1 MIPQYQLRDDGLY
14 EAAWPVWLSSLP
26 MLIFSAGGVFRHWNE
41 PPFRYG
47 SLTALFVVLLLIWHR
62 GLRPR
67 PVFCFT
73 RDKLRV
79 APNFWREAV
88 VLELQQVRELSVR
101 GSNGQREFW
110 STDLRGA
117 ELRLDQ
123 SWWSQDLVAQI
134 ERFLMAEKSRIPV
147 PIQIHEPSSPYLNQS
162 SR

>member
-14 EAAWPVWLSSLP
+14 EAAWPVWLSSLS
-26 MLIFSAGGVFRHWNE
+26 MLLFSAGGVYRHWNE
-41 PPFRYG
+41 APFRYG
-47 SLTALFVVLLLIWHR
+47 WLTVLLVVLFLVWRR
-62 GLRPR
+62 GLRSR

-79 APNFWREAV
+79 APNFWRESV
-88 VLELQQVRELSVR
+88 VLELGQVRELSVR
-101 GSNGQREFW
+101 GSNGQRELW

-147 PIQIHEPSSPYLNQS
+147 SIQIHEPSSPYLNQS

>member
-26 MLIFSAGGVFRHWNE
+26 MLLFSAGGVYRHWNE
-41 PPFRYG
+41 APFRYG
-47 SLTALFVVLLLIWHR
+47 WLTVLLVVLFLVWRR
-62 GLRPR
+62 GLRSR

-73 RDKLRV
+73 RDKLIV
-79 APNFWREAV
+79 APHFMRKAV

-101 GSNGQREFW
+101 GSNGQRELW

-123 SWWSQDLVAQI
+123 SLPQELVAQI

>member
-14 EAAWPVWLSSLP
+14 EAAWPVWLSSLS
-26 MLIFSAGGVFRHWNE
+26 MLLFSAGGVYRHWNE
-41 PPFRYG
+41 APFRYG
-47 SLTALFVVLLLIWHR
+47 WLTVLLVVLFLVWRR
-62 GLRPR
+62 GLRSR

-73 RDKLRV
+73 RDKLIV
-79 APNFWREAV
+79 APHFMRKAV

-101 GSNGQREFW
+101 GSNGQRELW

-123 SWWSQDLVAQI
+123 SLPQELVAQI

>member
-14 EAAWPVWLSSLP
+14 EAAWPVWLTLFP
-26 MLIFSAGGVFRHWNE
+26 TLLFGGGGVFRYWSD
-41 PPFRYG
+41 PVLRYA
-47 SLTALFVVLLLIWHR
+47 SLALFVVGLFIIFYR

-67 PVFCFT
+67 PVVRFT
-73 RDKLRV
+73 RDALLV
-79 APNFWREAV
+79 APHFMRESV
-88 VLELQQVRELSVR
+88 VLELGQVCELSVR
-101 GSNGQREFW
+101 GSNGQRELW

>member
-1 MIPQYQLRDDGLY
+1 MIPQYQLQDDGLY
-14 EAAWPVWLSSLP
+14 EAAWPVWLSVLP
-26 MLIFSAGGVFRHWNE
+26 MLFFSAGGVFRHWNE

-47 SLTALFVVLLLIWHR
+47 SLTVLLVALFLIWHR
-62 GLRPR
+62 GLRPT

-73 RDKLRV
+73 RDKLRM

-88 VLELQQVRELSVR
+88 VLDLQQIRELSVR
-101 GSNGQREFW
+101 GSNGQRELW
-110 STDLRGA
+110 RTDLRGA

-123 SWWSQDLVAQI
+123 SWWSPDLVAQI

-147 PIQIHEPSSPYLNQS
+147 AIQIHEPSSPYLNQS

>member
-14 EAAWPVWLSSLP
+14 EAAWPVWLSSLS
-26 MLIFSAGGVFRHWNE
+26 MLLFSAGGVYRHWNE
-41 PPFRYG
+41 APFRYG
-47 SLTALFVVLLLIWHR
+47 WLTVLLVVLFLVWRR
-62 GLRPR
+62 GLRSR

-73 RDKLRV
+73 RDKLIV
-79 APNFWREAV
+79 APHFMRKAV
-88 VLELQQVRELSVR
+88 VLELRQVRELSVR
-101 GSNGQREFW
+101 GSNGQRGLW

-123 SWWSQDLVAQI
+123 SLPQELVAQI

>member
-1 MIPQYQLRDDGLY
+1 MTPQYQLREDGLY
-14 EAAWPVWLSSLP
+14 EAAWPVWLSLVP
-26 MLIFSAGGVFRHWNE
+26 ALLFGAGGVYRYWNDAVL
-41 PPFRYG
+41 RYA
-47 SLTALFVVLLLIWHR
+47 SLALLLVGLFIIFYR

-67 PVFCFT
+67 PVIRLT
-73 RDKLRV
+73 RDALLV
-79 APNFWREAV
+79 TPHFMRETV
-88 VLELQQVRELSVR
+88 VLELQQVCELSVR
-101 GSNGQREFW
+101 GSNGQRELW

-147 PIQIHEPSSPYLNQS
+147 PIQIHEPSSPYLNQF

>member
-1 MIPQYQLRDDGLY
+1 MMPQYQRREDGFY
-14 EAAWPVWLSSLP
+14 EAAWPMWFALLP
-26 MLIFSAGGVFRHWNE
+26 MLLFSAGGVYRHWSE
-41 PPFRYG
+41 AAFRYG
-47 SLTALFVVLLLIWHR
+47 WLVCLLVVLFQIWRR

-73 RDKLRV
+73 RDKLIV
-79 APNFWREAV
+79 APHFMRKAV
-88 VLELQQVRELSVR
+88 VLELQQIRELSVR
-101 GSNGQREFW
+101 GSNDQRELW

-123 SWWSQDLVAQI
+123 SWPQDFVAQI